1 MQLTAEQQKRAE
13 KLSQMSQPQWDAV
26 CKQCGMCC
34 LCKIEEQSKK
44 ISDKIE
50 VLYLKRCC
58 KHFDTKTCKCTIYKN
73 RFNNPDCR
81 KVDIN
86 VVLNTDILPASC
98 GYVEYIFGPAK
109 HKPVVNFN
117 KITPVEDDYEQKLTL
132 KQFMKDVIYN
142 SILWTRRNTH
152 I

>member
-34 LCKIEEQSKK
+34 LCKMEEPSKK

-58 KHFDTKTCKCTIYKN
+58 KHFDTKTCKCTIYK
-73 RFNNPDCR
+73 
-81 KVDIN
+81 
-86 VVLNTDILPASC
+86 TDS
-98 GYVEYIFGPAK
+98 
-109 HKPVVNFN
+109 
-117 KITPVEDDYEQKLTL
+117 ITQIAEKL
-132 KQFMKDVIYN
+132 I
-142 SILWTRRNTH
+142 
-152 I
+152 